1 MGRNSFISSSFI
13 LYIWLPIFPAPCS
26 EEAFF
31 SLLYVFDFFVKN
43 CLSRYMWVYFW
54 PQSSVPLVCV
64 SVFLPITCCFGYC
77 HFVVQF
83 EVRECDT
90 FGFVLFSQYYFG
102 YLGSFVV
109 AYKSDNCFCSNSV
122 IALNLYIALGDIN
135 LTLKARAVKA
145 KIN

>member
-13 LYIWLPIFPAPCS
+13 FYIWLPIFPAPCS

-90 FGFVLFSQYYFG
+90 FGFVLFSQDCFG
-102 YLGSFVV
+102 YLESSVV
-109 AYKSDNCFCSNSV
+109 HTNLTIFCSIFLNDMGILME
-122 IALNLYIALGDIN
+122 IALNLYIALGNMAI
-135 LTLKARAVKA
+135 LTM
-145 KIN
+145 